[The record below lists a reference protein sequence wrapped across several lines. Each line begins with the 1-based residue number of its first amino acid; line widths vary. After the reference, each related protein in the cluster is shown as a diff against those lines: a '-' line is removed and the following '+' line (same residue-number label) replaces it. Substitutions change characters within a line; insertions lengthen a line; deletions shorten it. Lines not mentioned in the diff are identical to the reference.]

1 MMKKSYL
8 ILTLTTVLIAGCNS
22 TSSSSSQTLTPLP
35 NVVISKLFTA
45 SSTRNNLIELYNP
58 TDAPIALSWISLDF
72 YNNGSND
79 ITNQILLDGQINA
92 SGYYVIG
99 SPAHDSADVKAK
111 MDFQLETGS
120 LPFNG
125 DDAIRLSKGNRVIDA
140 IGVIGFDIAY

>member
-22 TSSSSSQTLTPLP
+22 TSSSSSETLIPLP

-58 TDAPIALSWISLDF
+58 TDASIALFGISLDF
-72 YNNGSND
+72 YNNCSND
-79 ITNQILLDGQINA
+79 ITNQILLNGQIEA
-92 SGYYVIG
+92 LGYYVVGG
-99 SPAHDSADVKAK
+99 SAHDSIDVKNK

-120 LPFNG
+120 LPFNW
-125 DDAIRLSKGNRVIDA
+125 DDAIRLTQGNRVIDA